1 MQGLYPAIEPY
12 RTRRLPVE
20 APHEVYIEESGNPD
34 GLPVLFLHGGPG
46 AGCLAFHRRFF
57 DPAIYRIILFDQ
69 RGAGQSTPHA
79 ELHGN
84 TTQALVS
91 DIELIREALGIEAW
105 VVFGGSWGSTLGLVY
120 AEAYP
125 EKVLGLILRGI
136 FLCRPQDIHWFYQH
150 GAGRIF
156 PEYWEQYLAPIA
168 EAERDDIVS
177 AYYRLLTSDK
187 EAVRLEAAKAWSL
200 WEGRTIS
207 LLPCEDNEQTFGDP
221 HFALAMARI
230 ECHYFMNNSFLEP
243 DQILRDTYKLKDIP
257 GVIVHGRYDVVC
269 AVDNALALHAVWPQ
283 ADLHIISDAGHAAS
297 EPGIVDALVSATRD
311 MARKLKQAAA

>member
-1 MQGLYPAIEPY
+1 MQALYPFIEPY
-12 RTRRLPVE
+12 RTQRLKVE
-20 APHEVYIEESGNPD
+20 APHELHIEESGNPD

-46 AGCLAFHRRFF
+46 AGCMPYHRQFF
-57 DPAIYRIILFDQ
+57 DPDIYRIILFDQ

-79 ELHGN
+79 ELDGN
-84 TTQALVS
+84 TTQALVN
-91 DIELIREALGIEAW
+91 DIEFIRQSLDIDAW

-136 FLCRPQDIHWFYQH
+136 FLCRPQDISWFYQQ

-168 EAERDDIVS
+168 EDERDDLVS
-177 AYYRLLTSDK
+177 AYYRLLTSDN
-187 EAVRLEAAKAWSL
+187 ESVRLEAAKAWSL

-207 LLPCEDNEQTFGDP
+207 LLPCEDTEQTFGDP
-221 HFALAMARI
+221 QFALAMARI
-230 ECHYFMNNSFLEP
+230 ECHYFMNDSFLETE
-243 DQILRDTYKLKDIP
+243 QILRDAYKLKDIP

-269 AVDNALALHAVWPQ
+269 AVDNALALHTVWPE
-283 ADLHIISDAGHAAS
+283 ADLHIIADAGHAAS
-297 EPGIVDALVSATRD
+297 EPGIVDALISATRD
-311 MARKLKQAAA
+311 MARKLKKLES